1 MKKVLTVLALIAFST
16 SVMAATSKIESF
28 VNKAISPVTTAEK
41 NLNTKVENQKKA
53 DAAEALKITSKDL
66 LEMGIIDEEIP
77 EPLGGAHT
85 EYNETVSAMKKA
97 ISNALNELSQMSAE
111 ELRNQRYNKFR
122 SMGKFIEA

>member
-53 DAAEALKITSKDL
+53 DAARKAELEKKQKEQQKQIEAAKKDL
-66 LEMGIIDEEIP
+66 EKTKSD
-77 EPLGGAHT
+77 T
-85 EYNETVSAMKKA
+85 KKA
-97 ISNALNELSQMSAE
+97 VENEKSFWKNLFSF
-111 ELRNQRYNKFR
+111 K
-122 SMGKFIEA
+122 K